1 VTKKISFNLR
11 CIDAWKL
18 VNSWRTYVLI
28 KYTRSMINLILMKNT
43 VKREKKRLNDEDF
56 NNE

>member
-1 VTKKISFNLR
+1 
-11 CIDAWKL
+11 
-18 VNSWRTYVLI
+18 
-28 KYTRSMINLILMKNT
+28 MINLILMKNT